1 MATIAT
7 LRKSGNVTS
16 NSAFKGF
23 PDGMM
28 FIRKATISTGTL
40 VVNDVYQA
48 LNVYAGE
55 TLHGVRVLSTDID
68 SGGSPAIVLDV
79 GYGNSDTA
87 TASTSDDLID
97 GSTIGQAGGS
107 AVANALSSDDDAG
120 TTFADGPLDFSADD
134 TIDIHVQVAPATT
147 ADGTLTIWGYFS

>member
-1 MATIAT
+1 MATIAN

-28 FIRKATISTGTL
+28 FVRKATITTGTL
-40 VVNDVYQA
+40 IVNDVYQA

-55 TLHGVRVLSTDID
+55 TLHGIRVLSTDID
-68 SGGSPAIVLDV
+68 TGGSAAIVLDV

-87 TASTSDDLID
+87 TAGTSDDLVD

-107 AVANALSSDDDAG
+107 VVANAFSSDDDAG
-120 TTFADGPLDFSADD
+120 TSFATGPLDFAADD

-147 ADGTLTIWGYFS
+147 ADGTITIWGYFT